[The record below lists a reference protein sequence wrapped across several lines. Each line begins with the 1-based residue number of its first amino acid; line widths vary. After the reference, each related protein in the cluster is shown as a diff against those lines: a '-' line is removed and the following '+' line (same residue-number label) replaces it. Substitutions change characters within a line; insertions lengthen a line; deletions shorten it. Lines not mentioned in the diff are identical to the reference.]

1 MHKLAKAMLCAA
13 ALGLIGTSVNAGEF
27 DRQIKVRKAHMS
39 MVGFQMGVLGA
50 MAKGKMAYDAKAAQ
64 AAADNMAALSKM
76 NNMALWPK
84 GSDSSANPGMTRAKI
99 EAWQD
104 FPKMRKAYGAWS
116 AASDKMA
123 AAAGGGLDSL
133 KGAMRTLGK
142 SCGGC
147 HKPFRAPK
155 KK

>member
-1 MHKLAKAMLCAA
+1 MNQLAKVVLCAA
-13 ALGLIGTSVNAGEF
+13 ALALISTSVNAGEF
-27 DRQIKVRKAHMS
+27 DKQIKVRKAHMS

-50 MAKGKMAYDAKAAQ
+50 MARGKMAYDAKAAQ
-64 AAADNMAALSKM
+64 AAANNMAALSTM

-84 GSDSSANPGMTRAKI
+84 GSDATANPGMTRAKI
-99 EAWQD
+99 EAWQNY
-104 FPKMRKAYGAWS
+104 PKMRKAHDSWS
-116 AASDKMA
+116 AASEQMA

-133 KGAMRTLGK
+133 KGGMGALGK